1 MDNITFSVCLT
12 IVVNSKRTYS
22 SHSPPP
28 LVWVGEAPGP
38 RVHNGLQ
45 HLHQDLGMV
54 PELVLQ
60 VVLGEHL
67 LLVNQKELDSLA
79 LQLRGLV
86 DLSQDQDVD
95 DLKMILGTNVQ
106 NIQM

>member
-1 MDNITFSVCLT
+1 
-12 IVVNSKRTYS
+12 
-22 SHSPPP
+22 
-28 LVWVGEAPGP
+28 
-38 RVHNGLQ
+38 
-45 HLHQDLGMV
+45 MV
-54 PELVLQ
+54 SELVLQ

-86 DLSQDQDVD
+86 DVSQDQDVD

>member
-1 MDNITFSVCLT
+1 
-12 IVVNSKRTYS
+12 
-22 SHSPPP
+22 
-28 LVWVGEAPGP
+28 
-38 RVHNGLQ
+38 
-45 HLHQDLGMV
+45 MV

-86 DLSQDQDVD
+86 DVSQDQDVD

>member
-1 MDNITFSVCLT
+1 
-12 IVVNSKRTYS
+12 
-22 SHSPPP
+22 
-28 LVWVGEAPGP
+28 
-38 RVHNGLQ
+38 
-45 HLHQDLGMV
+45 MV